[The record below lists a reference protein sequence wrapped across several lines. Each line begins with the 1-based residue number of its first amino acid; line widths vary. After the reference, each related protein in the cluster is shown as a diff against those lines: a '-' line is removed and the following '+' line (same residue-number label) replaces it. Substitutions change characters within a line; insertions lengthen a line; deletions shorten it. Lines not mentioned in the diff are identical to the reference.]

1 MRTRTNRDSRPGRPR
16 PASEHRPGSAP
27 STAWLEA
34 QAAFSAPPAAE
45 APAPAVGLVPVVVR
59 RGRPLEALADRSAA
73 SGSEAAE
80 AAAADAARP
89 ARVFR
94 VVSAPAPT
102 PAPMPTPGAAVA
114 LAAESLEA
122 TRRPRLRRTRRSQQA
137 PGVATVISFAPP
149 PGAVLPYR
157 EQMARLGELM
167 RAIDEALAVARQAR
181 SFEPTLP

>member
-16 PASEHRPGSAP
+16 PAPERRPDSAP

-34 QAAFSAPPAAE
+34 QAAFSAPAAAE
-45 APAPAVGLVPVVVR
+45 APAPAVGPVPVVVLR
-59 RGRPLEALADRSAA
+59 RGRPLEGLADRSAA
-73 SGSEAAE
+73 PGSEATE
-80 AAAADAARP
+80 ADTARP

-102 PAPMPTPGAAVA
+102 PEAAVA
-114 LAAESLEA
+114 LAAASLEA
-122 TRRPRLRRTRRSQQA
+122 PRRPRPRRTRRSQQA

-167 RAIDEALAVARQAR
+167 RAIDEALAVAQQAR
-181 SFEPTLP
+181 SFELTLP